1 MKKTTFI
8 FLLTGILILTCAYAA
23 RVYGASIPPDRQD
36 LIPGIDVSQWQGYI
50 DFNRVSQNGVEIVY
64 IRAGEGASYTDPF
77 FERNYAGAKTAGL
90 KVGAY
95 YYVTAR
101 NSSQARLQAHAFAS
115 LLSGK
120 TFDCH
125 PAMDFEDLA
134 GLDDAQ
140 VQTIAKVFLE
150 SLEAYTGKKPVI
162 YSDISNARR
171 LDASFSSYPLWAAEY
186 GSDAVED
193 PLYWGWWS
201 GWQYTDA
208 GRVDGIN
215 GRVDRNYFTSTILDT
230 SGLVSPNPGPAP
242 TTSQDTDYTVRA
254 GDTLW
259 SIARRFDTT
268 ISRIVSANAISNPDL
283 IYTGERLIIPG
294 SQTPVSS
301 PDYRYYTI
309 RSGDTLWSIAQ
320 RYNTSVEEL
329 IQINDL
335 RTPNLIYAGQLL
347 KIPVSTAS

>member
-1 MKKTTFI
+1 M
-8 FLLTGILILTCAYAA
+8 
-23 RVYGASIPPDRQD
+23 
-36 LIPGIDVSQWQGYI
+36 
-50 DFNRVSQNGVEIVY
+50 
-64 IRAGEGASYTDPF
+64 
-77 FERNYAGAKTAGL
+77 
-90 KVGAY
+90 
-95 YYVTAR
+95 
-101 NSSQARLQAHAFAS
+101 
-115 LLSGK
+115 
-120 TFDCH
+120 
-125 PAMDFEDLA
+125 
-134 GLDDAQ
+134 DDAQ

-215 GRVDRNYFTSTILDT
+215 GRVDRNYFTSTILDA

-268 ISRIVSANAISNPDL
+268 ISRIVSANAISNPNL